1 MYVGLVE
8 ALHVLKGATN
18 EVKLRRFIK
27 LRVASIRDRR
37 RVLHE
42 RLPKGVLELRYS
54 SHILLSTSL
63 FRHGLQ
69 AQLLQYSPL
78 ARTKPQTSSIR
89 LVGLKESLDAPYFT
103 GALGAALILGY
114 HILIER

>member
-18 EVKLRRFIK
+18 EVKLRRLIK

-37 RVLHE
+37 RVLYE
-42 RLPKGVLELRYS
+42 RLLKGILKLRYS

-63 FRHGLQ
+63 FRHALQ
-69 AQLLQYSPL
+69 AQLLHYSPL
-78 ARTKPQTSSIR
+78 PRLKPQTSPIR
-89 LVGLKESLDAPYFT
+89 LVGLKESRDAPYFAD
-103 GALGAALILGY
+103 ALGAPLVLGY